1 MYTNRDRLAL
11 ASFWFSSVSK
21 FNADCII
28 VLCLVFIGDTVPV
41 GLIVVVNVVFVALVI
56 VVAIVVV
63 VLISKHLRSRL
74 HRFIAAFN

>member
-1 MYTNRDRLAL
+1 
-11 ASFWFSSVSK
+11 
-21 FNADCII
+21 